1 MPRYI
6 SLLKFTEQGARAI
19 NKSTAR
25 AHDFNTAASKAGVKI
40 EAQYWTVGRFD
51 GVLILSGPNEQAVL
65 RVLADLAA
73 LGNVRTQTMQAFSDQ
88 EFEAIV
94 GK

>member
-6 SLLKFTEQGARAI
+6 SLLKFTEQGVKAI
-19 NKSTAR
+19 KKSTGR
-25 AHDFNTAASKAGVKI
+25 AHDFSVAASKVGVKV

-51 GVLILSGPNEQAVL
+51 GVLILSGPNEQSVL
-65 RVLADLAA
+65 RVLAELAA
-73 LGNVRTQTMQAFSDQ
+73 LGNVRTQTLQAFTDQ

-94 GK
+94 GR

>member
-6 SLLKFTEQGARAI
+6 SLLEFTEQGVKAI
-19 NKSTAR
+19 KKSTTR
-25 AHDFNTAASKAGVKI
+25 AHDFNAIAGKAGVKV
-40 EAQYWTVGRFD
+40 EGEYWTVGRFD
-51 GVLILSGPNEQAVL
+51 GVLILNGPEQSVL
-65 RVLADLAA
+65 RALAELAS
-73 LGNVRTQTMQAFSDQ
+73 LGNVRTQTLQAFTDQ

>member
-19 NKSTAR
+19 KKSTAR
-25 AHDFNTAASKAGVKI
+25 AHDFNAAAAKAGVKV

-51 GVLILSGPNEQAVL
+51 GVVILSGPSEQSVL
-65 RVLADLAA
+65 RVLADLAS
-73 LGNVRTQTMQAFSDQ
+73 LGNVRTQSLQAFSDQ
-88 EFEAIV
+88 EFEAIL

>member
-6 SLLKFTEQGARAI
+6 SLLKFTEQGAKNI
-19 NKSTAR
+19 KKSTAR
-25 AHDFNTAASKAGVKI
+25 AHDFNSAAAKAGVKV
-40 EAQYWTVGRFD
+40 EAQYWTAGRFD
-51 GVLILSGPNEQAVL
+51 GVLVLSGANEQSVL

-73 LGNVRTQTMQAFSDQ
+73 LGNVRTQSLQAFTDQ
-88 EFEAIV
+88 EFDAIV